1 MMNIKDFLS
10 LRGTSCSSNYPSF
23 INKFGDVQGKKRFDW
38 LVSSLKNQS
47 NLPTQLQILENE
59 FAFVKGA
66 NMPNTDKSNAISA
79 LRAVED
85 YVKYRAFNGVR
96 SVYLTKTDDTLDGM
110 QPLYDKYSN
119 LADLVKEAIE
129 NCLFAD
135 KDIENQQFNALCYA
149 ISNNKLVK
157 ARKSTKHING
167 VFNGINISTD
177 SNGNAEIDRLFSQLM
192 NFPLKTTPA
201 AINFAISHIWGR
213 AFDPSYFSSLWN
225 IVLVPQYINWVIDKN
240 EKTKNGY
247 FPGNILA
254 ETLKAILTKFYSFST
269 KNWTGIKLSGAPSFD
284 PMFVQH
290 GSYSIRMIEPQPN
303 GKFKIISKQVTV

>member
-1 MMNIKDFLS
+1 MDIKNFLS
-10 LRGTSCSSNYPSF
+10 LRGSSCSSNYPSF
-23 INKFGDVQGKKRFDW
+23 INKFGDVQAQKRFDW
-38 LVSSLKNQS
+38 LISSLNNQS
-47 NLPTQLQILENE
+47 NLPSQIQILENE
-59 FAFVKGA
+59 FSLVNGA
-66 NMPNTDKSNAISA
+66 NLSNPDKSNAISA

-96 SVYLTKTDDTLDGM
+96 SVYLTKNDDTLDGM
-110 QPLYDKYSN
+110 QPLYEKYSG
-119 LADLVKEAIE
+119 LGDLVTEAIE

-135 KDIENQQFNALCYA
+135 KKIESVQFNALCTA
-149 ISNNKLVK
+149 ISNNDPIK
-157 ARKSTKHING
+157 ARESKKHING
-167 VFNGINISTD
+167 VFNGINISKD
-177 SNGNAEIDRLFSQLM
+177 SNGNAEIDRLFSQLL

-213 AFDPSYFSSLWN
+213 AYDPSYFSSLWN

-254 ETLKAILTKFYSFST
+254 ETLKAILTKFYTFSS
-269 KNWTGIKLSGAPSFD
+269 KNWSAIKLSGAPIFD

-290 GSYSIRMIEPQPN
+290 GTYSIRVIEPQPN
-303 GKFKIISKQVTV
+303 GTFKIISKQVTV